1 MKALI
6 LNYFE
11 GRVQENKLSI
21 YFYQHLLVLQL
32 LCKKHVFLQ
41 EVIAKFLTSE
51 TVLKYFHQYLQL
63 KNNLTI
69 SI

>member
-21 YFYQHLLVLQL
+21 YFYQHILVLQS

-41 EVIAKFLTSE
+41 EVIAKFLTFE
-51 TVLKYFHQYLQL
+51 IAVITQ
-63 KNNLTI
+63 NI
-69 SI
+69 